1 MRTAVV
7 EKGKS
12 EDEGKDFPINALKA
26 YRGSGG
32 TAPVIL
38 NPKLDA
44 GEWSAWHPSGFT
56 PGERDLRCP

>member
-1 MRTAVV
+1 MVIAGSTVKKV
-7 EKGKS
+7 KLS
-12 EDEGKDFPINALKA
+12 LHVMKA